1 MRKLKPLRVK
11 IRNALWIIKFE
22 KPPGTQ
28 NLLGRCFQNQR
39 TIYAKPD
46 EQLRG
51 TCIHELLHAGLPWA
65 TEREVCDVET
75 AISEVIDK
83 LP

>member
-1 MRKLKPLRVK
+1 MRNPKPLRVK
-11 IRNALWIIKFE
+11 IRNALWTIKFE

-39 TIYAKPD
+39 TIYVKPD
-46 EQLRG
+46 EHLRG
-51 TCIHELLHAGLPWA
+51 TCIHEMLHAGFPWA
-65 TEREVCDVET
+65 TEREVSDTEA
-75 AISEVIDK
+75 AISAVIDK